1 MKKILIAVV
10 VICLGLVLYAE
21 DPENGA
27 DSRPFQLE
35 IGGGLDAGIFGP
47 LVALDATL
55 YYQAGFLRAGIGARP
70 LMGPDGDTYLFG
82 VARIML
88 GPLGIS
94 GGAGAQLSDRR
105 AAEGKYPVNY
115 SDIMPYADVFLRI
128 PTFTA
133 GPGRMNVK
141 VGLGGYFSAFTMDNP
156 EDVEEAI
163 GSIFAAGILA
173 VFGLV
178 KAQVGV
184 SYSL

>member
-1 MKKILIAVV
+1 MKKILIA
-10 VICLGLVLYAE
+10 GLVLWLGLFLYAE
-21 DPENGA
+21 EPEEPA
-27 DSRPFQLE
+27 ESRPFQLE
-35 IGGGLDAGIFGP
+35 IGTGVDAGIFGP
-47 LVALDATL
+47 LIPLDVTL
-55 YYQAGFLRAGIGARP
+55 YYQAGFFRAGIGARP
-70 LMGPDGDTYLFG
+70 LFGPNGDTYLFG

-94 GGAGAQLSDRR
+94 GGAGAQLSKRQEE
-105 AAEGKYPVNY
+105 EGKYPVNY

-128 PTFTA
+128 PAIMA

-141 VGLGGYFSAFTMDNP
+141 IGLGGYFSAFTMDNP

>member
-1 MKKILIAVV
+1 MKKILIAGLVL
-10 VICLGLVLYAE
+10 CLGLVLYAE
-21 DPENGA
+21 EAEETAEP
-27 DSRPFQLE
+27 RPFQLE
-35 IGGGLDAGIFGP
+35 IGTGLDAGIFGLLIP
-47 LVALDATL
+47 IDLTL

-70 LMGPDGDTYLFG
+70 LAGPDGDTYLFG
-82 VARIML
+82 MARLML

-105 AAEGKYPVNY
+105 TEEGKYPVNY

-128 PTFTA
+128 PTMKA
-133 GPGRMNVK
+133 GPGRINVRI
-141 VGLGGYFSAFTMDNP
+141 GLGGYFSAFTMDDP

-173 VFGLV
+173 VMGIV